1 MVIEAGLERYEKVNA
16 LIKEELEKKNRI
28 VVKNVN
34 GQRYIGCALEKGKT
48 IEIYGTPG
56 NDMACYLDGGKMN
69 VVPSGGDIGLEEMAE
84 ALRNAEPDEMAN
96 REYRKEQAGE
106 IRKAMTA
113 EDTVIKELLNFEQPV
128 TADHLMAAGLVAKE
142 RGKAAGRFYELAEE
156 TGNRAELD
164 EAVENLYESMTDEEP
179 MKEAY
184 ERLSRTYADILER
197 AVYGEDSTGKID
209 LKEIGSLYKQV
220 AFNAGMAK
228 EESYEVP
235 VKIDGEMTSI
245 NLKIVHGREE
255 SGKVMLSMETTIYGK
270 VAAQFS
276 ISAGRSGE
284 YHLSGYVSCGSK
296 DGLERLENMGEELKK
311 VLEQSDIKIINLS
324 FVYNSGLDLSAVS
337 KAAVQAREEAAGGD
351 RKQEVSTKK
360 LYDTAKIF
368 IGYIKKGEGTGYEN
382 KL

>member
-1 MVIEAGLERYEKVNA
+1 MLFRSLNDRERSPQEEIEKYSEYLYKLERNHAVTEQERDAYIGIYR
-16 LIKEELEKKNRI
+16 LFRQLEKTD
-28 VVKNVN
+28 
-34 GQRYIGCALEKGKT
+34 GAAIGTLINQGAEPTVRNLLSAMRSNKKHGMDMKVDDHFGGITSSYTGKSISEQ
-48 IEIYGTPG
+48 IESGYYKKLASDIF
-56 NDMACYLDGGKMN
+56 DYLDGGKMN

-84 ALRNAEPDEMAN
+84 ALRNAEPDEMAD

-209 LKEIGSLYKQV
+209 LKEIGSLCKQV
-220 AFNAGMAK
+220 
-228 EESYEVP
+228 E
-235 VKIDGEMTSI
+235 I
-245 NLKIVHGREE
+245 GRAH
-255 SGKVMLSMETTIYGK
+255 V
-270 VAAQFS
+270 
-276 ISAGRSGE
+276 
-284 YHLSGYVSCGSK
+284 
-296 DGLERLENMGEELKK
+296 
-311 VLEQSDIKIINLS
+311 
-324 FVYNSGLDLSAVS
+324 
-337 KAAVQAREEAAGGD
+337 
-351 RKQEVSTKK
+351 
-360 LYDTAKIF
+360 
-368 IGYIKKGEGTGYEN
+368 
-382 KL
+382 